1 MFKIDL
7 AIKFGSNEISIYQK
21 NFGIVSKQPAYLAV
35 DETGRTIKVK
45 AIGKE
50 AEKLFMSKASNITVY
65 QPMQNGEIENE
76 KMLTILLSEM
86 IKQVLP
92 KTWFF
97 RYVTALV
104 AVPCAT
110 NVNQLKTI
118 KKILNLA
125 GVGKVTFVQN
135 GVCVRANLDLD
146 LQEHVMVVDIGKNT
160 TDISVLNSF
169 SFDFGRTYYIG
180 GEDMDKCLT
189 SFIHDNHNLTVSDLS
204 SESIKREIAS
214 LYDRDTYK
222 TEYIGIDDQN
232 KLRRRDISASEVKVA
247 IVNVYDKI
255 FNLIQEV
262 LKELPNEIIAD
273 IYKNGVV
280 FVGGSS
286 KIAGLYEYAKKKL
299 DIPITV
305 SEEAVDNVIIG
316 AGKLLNEGKDF
327 IKIKF

>member
-50 AEKLFMSKASNITVY
+50 AEKLFMSKGSNITVY

-76 KMLTILLSEM
+76 KMLTMLLSEM

-125 GVGKVTFVQN
+125 GVGKVSFVQN

>member
-7 AIKFGSNEISIYQK
+7 AIKFGSDEISIYQK

-35 DETGRTIKVK
+35 DETGRAIKVK
-45 AIGKE
+45 AVGKE
-50 AEKLFMSKASNITVY
+50 AEKLFMSKSNNITVY

-76 KMLTILLSEM
+76 KMLTIMLTEM

-110 NVNQLKTI
+110 GVNQLKTI

-125 GVGKVTFVQN
+125 GIGKVTFVQN

-146 LQEHVMVVDIGKNT
+146 LQERLMVVDIGKYT

-169 SFDFGRTYYIG
+169 SFDFGRTYFIG
-180 GEDMDKCLT
+180 GADMDSCLT

-204 SESIKREIAS
+204 SESIKKEIAS

-222 TEYIGIDDQN
+222 TEYIGIDDHN
-232 KLRRRDISASEVKVA
+232 KLRKRDISASEVKVA

-262 LKELPNEIIAD
+262 LKELPNEILAE
-273 IYKNGVV
+273 IYKNGVI
-280 FVGGSS
+280 FVGGAS

-299 DIPITV
+299 DIPIMV

-327 IKIKF
+327 IEIKF

>member
-50 AEKLFMSKASNITVY
+50 AEKLFMSKGSNITVY

-76 KMLTILLSEM
+76 KMLTMLLSEM

>member
-7 AIKFGSNEISIYQK
+7 AIKFGSDEISIYQK

-35 DETGRTIKVK
+35 EETGRSIKVK

-50 AEKLFMSKASNITVY
+50 AEKMFMSKANNVTVY

-76 KMLTILLSEM
+76 KMLSIMLTEM

-92 KTWFF
+92 KTILF
-97 RYVTALV
+97 RYVTVLV

-110 NVNQLKTI
+110 GEKQLKTI
-118 KKILNLA
+118 KRILNLA
-125 GVGKVTFVQN
+125 GIGKVTFVQN
-135 GVCVRANLDLD
+135 AVCVRANLDLD
-146 LQEHVMVVDIGKNT
+146 VQERVMIVDIGKYT

-169 SFDFGRTYYIG
+169 SFDFGRTYFIG
-180 GEDMDKCLT
+180 GSDMDKCLT
-189 SFIHDNHNLTVSDLS
+189 SFIHDNHNLIVSDLS
-204 SESIKREIAS
+204 SEHIKKEIAS

-222 TEYIGIDDQN
+222 TEYVGIDEHN
-232 KLRRRDISASEVKVA
+232 KLKKREISASEVKVA

-255 FNLIQEV
+255 FNLILGI
-262 LKELPNEIIAD
+262 LKELPNEIIPE
-273 IYKNGVV
+273 IYRNGIV

-286 KIAGLYEYAKKKL
+286 TISGLYEYAKKKL
-299 DIPITV
+299 DMPITV

-316 AGKLLNEGKDF
+316 AGKLLSRGKDF
-327 IKIKF
+327 IKISL

>member
-76 KMLTILLSEM
+76 KMLTMLLTEM

-92 KTWFF
+92 KTLFF

-125 GVGKVTFVQN
+125 GVGKVAFVQN

-214 LYDRDTYK
+214 LYDRDSLIPSPQPIRT
-222 TEYIGIDDQN
+222 
-232 KLRRRDISASEVKVA
+232 AS
-247 IVNVYDKI
+247 
-255 FNLIQEV
+255 
-262 LKELPNEIIAD
+262 
-273 IYKNGVV
+273 
-280 FVGGSS
+280 
-286 KIAGLYEYAKKKL
+286 
-299 DIPITV
+299 
-305 SEEAVDNVIIG
+305 
-316 AGKLLNEGKDF
+316 
-327 IKIKF
+327 